1 MNTVL
6 VVEDNPMNWR
16 IFKKVLTKRGGF
28 IAKHTENVEEVMAI
42 ANSRQADVILM
53 DVCLENSSY
62 QGKAVN
68 GLEITK
74 LLKSDPKTAE
84 IPVILVTAIA
94 PENDSQ
100 HFIKIS
106 GADGYIAKP
115 VTDYQDFIARIKSK
129 IPANSNQPS

>member
-6 VVEDNPMNWR
+6 VVEDNDMNWQ
-16 IFKKVLTKRGGF
+16 IFERVLTKKGGF
-28 IAKHTENVEEVMAI
+28 IAKHTEDVEEVMAI

-62 QGKAVN
+62 EGKAVN

-74 LLKSDPKTAE
+74 MLKSDPKTAGV
-84 IPVILVTAIA
+84 PVILVTAIA
-94 PENDSQ
+94 TERDSEY
-100 HFIKIS
+100 FIKIS

-115 VTDYQDFIARIKSK
+115 VIDYQDFIAQIKSK
-129 IPANSNQPS
+129 IPTN